1 MIFLMGFFVEQFL
14 DYLQFQ
20 RKYSNH
26 TCVAYKNDLEEFQ
39 KFLAD
44 RFEINSFNG
53 VSSDMVRSWV
63 SELIGQNIKPVTVRR
78 KVSTLRTYFKFLQK
92 EKRIDRSP
100 VSNLPALKI
109 ASQLPVTIPLESMDT
124 ILEELPA
131 ENSYQ
136 QHLDYLIIALLY
148 GTGCRRSEIIGLQE
162 QNIDLVG
169 RQIKV
174 LGKRNKERIIPITTE
189 LNDQIAIFIEI
200 KAGEG
205 IVSERLLVT
214 KKNQILYPG
223 YIYNVVKKYLT
234 LQKMNGK
241 RSPHILRHTYATRL
255 LQNGAELLSV
265 KELLGHS
272 SLASTQMYTHV
283 NIEDL
288 KKIYKKN
295 HPKQ

>member
-214 KKNQILYPG
+214 KKKPNIISR
-223 YIYNVVKKYLT
+223 IY
-234 LQKMNGK
+234 LQCG
-241 RSPHILRHTYATRL
+241 
-255 LQNGAELLSV
+255 
-265 KELLGHS
+265 
-272 SLASTQMYTHV
+272 
-283 NIEDL
+283 
-288 KKIYKKN
+288 
-295 HPKQ
+295 